1 MLMRMI
7 FLMQIVNMLH
17 ERGRGKTC
25 DEGSVLEAAAERIRN
40 SGILILLVLDSVQ
53 HAGTMISFF
62 LTPEPGILS
71 GCWILVLSERA
82 CSPAL
87 AEAFSIAREA
97 FCVPIRLPSYHD
109 ATVRDKRNTTIFLL
123 LPTFFRLLQ
132 HGGARR

>member
-1 MLMRMI
+1 MRMI

-40 SGILILLVLDSVQ
+40 GSGILMPLVLDSVQ

-82 CSPAL
+82 CSPAV

-97 FCVPIRLPSYHD
+97 FCVSICLPSYHD

-123 LPTFFRLLQ
+123 LPTFFCLLQ
-132 HGGARR
+132 HGDARR